1 MDEDA
6 RARTWMTSRIM
17 CRGLLARPQS
27 SSSDRPQARDRADA
41 IVLFRD
47 DPYLPR
53 GRPH

>member
-27 SSSDRPQARDRADA
+27 SSADDPAARDRADA
-41 IVLFRD
+41 IVLFHD
-47 DPYLPR
+47 DPYLPQ
-53 GRPH
+53 GTLH